1 VTRATDGVTA
11 GHGTS
16 APDACS
22 VGFDRSGL
30 SAYGTAAPAGFW
42 LALEQEGPWGRVAAT
57 ESHLPPETGR
67 RLDEECTRRGGRL
80 ALLRRPGRHP
90 DPHHEAGRTAY
101 LAFSGTTAWLLV
113 AHGASLEDLHGVD
126 LDALARGDRAAVQ
139 ASLPTAEPADP
150 VLLVCTNGRRD
161 VCCALRG
168 RPVAL
173 EAAAL
178 SPGRVWESSHTGG
191 HRFAPTGVLLPHG
204 VALARLDGAGSA
216 EVLAAA
222 DVGQLPGWALGA
234 RHDRG
239 RGVLPPAAQAA
250 ESFVRD
256 LVGETSLTALNAE
269 VTDPAGGK
277 RGPEGITSGSEED
290 GEHVT
295 VRHGDGRTWTVLA
308 RRVGTGVDLAESC
321 GKRAIAAQEW
331 LLRLV

>member
-1 VTRATDGVTA
+1 
-11 GHGTS
+11 
-16 APDACS
+16 
-22 VGFDRSGL
+22 
-30 SAYGTAAPAGFW
+30 
-42 LALEQEGPWGRVAAT
+42 
-57 ESHLPPETGR
+57 
-67 RLDEECTRRGGRL
+67 
-80 ALLRRPGRHP
+80 
-90 DPHHEAGRTAY
+90 
-101 LAFSGTTAWLLV
+101 
-113 AHGASLEDLHGVD
+113 
-126 LDALARGDRAAVQ
+126 
-139 ASLPTAEPADP
+139 

-178 SPGRVWESSHTGG
+178 APGRVWESSHTGG

-222 DVGQLPGWALGA
+222 DDGRLPRWALGA

-256 LVGETSLTALNAE
+256 LVGETSLSALSAQADGE
-269 VTDPAGGK
+269 QVA
-277 RGPEGITSGSEED
+277 D

-295 VRHGDGRTWTVLA
+295 VRHEDGRTWTVLA
-308 RRVGTGVDLAESC
+308 RSVGAGVDLSESC

-331 LLRLV
+331 LPRLV